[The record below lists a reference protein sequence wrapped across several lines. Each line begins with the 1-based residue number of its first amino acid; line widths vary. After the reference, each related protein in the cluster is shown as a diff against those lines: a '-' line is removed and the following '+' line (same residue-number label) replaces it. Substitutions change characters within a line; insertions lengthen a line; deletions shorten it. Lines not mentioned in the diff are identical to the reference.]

1 MAFVCVCVCVRLF
14 AGIFIH
20 SDEAKTEEPCP
31 ILNASSFCSCVKV
44 VSLLSST
51 HLVNRVLTGQSFG
64 VYVQCAFGV
73 YVQCEFLVVMLP
85 CASLNSFGCWND
97 LQWLLFGCSYN
108 DWLWENVTGFISVTW
123 TQSVITGFV
132 LMNRQHSKYIW
143 RTGIVCLDFMRL
155 TPLFVYL
162 SSLVDSTSEKCEREG
177 VYVGQGTGSLFLPLC
192 TGTVA
197 AEPLQLGM
205 ATSRVV
211 SWPSKCQLICEWNVA
226 VRSDCISALW
236 PWTVSALSSSIYC
249 VQMRWVTQGF
259 ESTLY
264 EKILWDFGNSQDL
277 AWSWILKCLVLFPIL
292 GFGVNRENG
301 VKNVCNMFG
310 ACWVGWNLV
319 LGGLEPHGEG
329 GGGGGRMLKSKC
341 FWS

>member
-1 MAFVCVCVCVRLF
+1 MEDRYC
-14 AGIFIH
+14 
-20 SDEAKTEEPCP
+20 
-31 ILNASSFCSCVKV
+31 
-44 VSLLSST
+44 LL
-51 HLVNRVLTGQSFG
+51 
-64 VYVQCAFGV
+64 
-73 YVQCEFLVVMLP
+73 
-85 CASLNSFGCWND
+85 
-97 LQWLLFGCSYN
+97 
-108 DWLWENVTGFISVTW
+108 GFHEIDS
-123 TQSVITGFV
+123 
-132 LMNRQHSKYIW
+132 
-143 RTGIVCLDFMRL
+143 
-155 TPLFVYL
+155 FVYL

-226 VRSDCISALW
+226 VRSDCIPALW
-236 PWTVSALSSSIYC
+236 PWTVSAFNSSIYC

-292 GFGVNRENG
+292 GFGDNRENFPIISSNDIQTFSFKMFYFHAWPVSQLQAVLL
-301 VKNVCNMFG
+301 VKCCV
-310 ACWVGWNLV
+310 V
-319 LGGLEPHGEG
+319 LSQNSNPGKEG
-329 GGGGGRMLKSKC
+329 TLD
-341 FWS
+341 